1 MKFIIKTLI
10 DITQTNARRGDGDAY
25 KQQQNFMSALQ
36 TIGIRANPSNIKVTQ
51 QEQAVTEFGSM
62 YKGKHTVWNMHFE
75 IEYGATSVDLLKV
88 DFDLV
93 PIIND
98 LSETVKL
105 DTAIFFTKDSKAT
118 NIIFEEIDK

>member
-10 DITQTNARRGDGDAY
+10 DITQTNARQGDGDAY

-105 DTAIFFTKDSKAT
+105 DTAIFFTKDSKTT

>member
-25 KQQQNFMSALQ
+25 KQQQNFMSTLQ